1 MRAGAHKKLRLG
13 LGVLLVAVLPSPVAA
28 AQHNPDALVER
39 YDEIVRKATQDN
51 EVSEAIVALDAMIAE
66 FRNLNPENP
75 QLSSLYL
82 LRGVLLFAVDGE
94 SARQGILSS
103 FRQALKVHPWA
114 QFQDS
119 MRSEA
124 LDALLE
130 EARKRL
136 PEQNSD
142 QKAVGRRG
150 PIYCEEPIAIYAAY
164 SPELAVESAT
174 LYWRNEGATDF
185 QSSAM
190 RNFEQVAYTH
200 LNVAQHGDR
209 SVEFYVSL
217 EDSAGTELA
226 LIGSASTPQ
235 RVEMACAGAQGEI
248 NAEGS
253 GTLRERGNGDREGKS
268 ASRRRGSIGVRLSAG
283 TGWGWSY
290 GDSERVYD
298 VANPQEESHYSAL
311 AAACAI
317 ARRAST
323 RGGPLPSAEMLHGG
337 NPAAPTPDSI
347 FGRLASSTGQASQL
361 ASLYDVERCSQMHTI
376 HAGFASSHFHLEP
389 EINYRFNEHAEIA
402 LFARLQLVHGFDI
415 LAPVKD
421 SPLAAINPAFERL
434 RIPMPWTVGL
444 AGRYRKSLKSSPAFS
459 WFVGGFAGYGSAALA
474 VPMPFGYDRNGNSV
488 ADENEQSCSVSPV
501 APVFPA
507 MDGCTNPAASADE
520 LAQLQAK
527 VVKGERAQDVL
538 RLGQFFAG
546 VELGLEYMF
555 TPLVGLS
562 ASGQLGGWF
571 GGRYRASGL
580 VDIKLGPT
588 LRF

>member
-1 MRAGAHKKLRLG
+1 MRPGAYKKLRLG
-13 LGVLLVAVLPSPVAA
+13 LRVLFFAALGVPVAQ
-28 AQHNPDALVER
+28 AQQNPDALVQR

-51 EVSEAIVALDAMIAE
+51 EVSEAIVALDATIAE
-66 FRNLNPENP
+66 YRSLNPENP
-75 QLSSLYL
+75 QLSSLYM

-94 SARQGILSS
+94 SARQDILSS
-103 FRQALKVHPWA
+103 FREALKVHPWA

-119 MRSEA
+119 MRSEP
-124 LDALLE
+124 LDLLLE
-130 EARKRL
+130 EARQRL
-136 PEQNSD
+136 PEQNSE

-150 PIYCEEPIAIYAAY
+150 AVYCQESIAIYAAY
-164 SPELAVESAT
+164 AAELGVESAT
-174 LYWRNEGATDF
+174 LYWRNEGASDF
-185 QSSAM
+185 QSSTM
-190 RNFEQVAYTH
+190 RNFEQVAYTQ
-200 LNVAQHGDR
+200 LSAVQHGDR
-209 SVEFYVSL
+209 SLEYYISL

-226 LIGSASTPQ
+226 LVGSASTPQ
-235 RVEMACAGAQGEI
+235 RVQMNCGDTQSGLDGSDAG
-248 NAEGS
+248 
-253 GTLRERGNGDREGKS
+253 REGEERFGNRGARKRGGG
-268 ASRRRGSIGVRLSAG
+268 RRPWGVRLSAG

-298 VANPQEESHYSAL
+298 VANPQEKTHYSAL

-317 ARRAST
+317 ARRASP
-323 RGGPLPSAEMLHGG
+323 RGGPLPSADALHGG
-337 NPAAPTPDSI
+337 NPAAPTADSI
-347 FGRLASSTGQASQL
+347 FGRVATSTGQASQL
-361 ASLYDVERCSQMHTI
+361 ALLYDDKRCGQMHTI

-389 EINYRFNEHAEIA
+389 ELNFRFNEHWELA
-402 LFARLQLVHGFDI
+402 LFARLQIIHGLDI
-415 LAPVKD
+415 LAPVEG
-421 SPLAAINPAFERL
+421 SPINAINPPFESL

-444 AGRYRKSLKSSPAFS
+444 AGRYRVSPKGQSSFS
-459 WFVGGFAGYGSAALA
+459 WFVGAFAGHGSAALA

-507 MDGCTNPAASADE
+507 MDGCTNPAASAEE
-520 LAQLQAK
+520 LAKLKSK
-527 VVKGERAQDVL
+527 VSKGERARDVL

-546 VELGLEYMF
+546 VELGVEYMF

-580 VDIKLGPT
+580 VDLKLGPT